1 MIKGSLYRKL
11 LLYFLVIIV
20 ATLVSVGISTYSK
33 SSKELDD
40 QIRRHMSQIIN
51 NAINH
56 TDLYLKSYER
66 SIIALLNN
74 RDVKKFIDLP
84 NPPEDYDYYHYRK
97 LIKEVGL
104 QPILIRNP
112 EILSIYIISFDGNA
126 IYDYNGMPDETF
138 SSAEIEEQLRF
149 LLEYTKP
156 DGSLSIMNSSI
167 FPTYDKQV
175 VRLARQIKGYSSTEY
190 KGILAIEI
198 KSMELS
204 ALWNGVDLG
213 KDGYFFIVDK
223 KGKIV
228 YHPDPSRIRTDVEG
242 TLRDNILHADEQMF
256 TVNEDGRERMFM
268 SRKSD
273 YSGWNLVVSMP
284 MDEIMKPVSSIRMTT
299 IIVGLFTFAFA
310 SLLAYRFSRS
320 ITRPIQVL
328 KRGMRQTEKGNWM
341 MIPLPEQKDEITEL
355 MVRYNRMVNRLSEL
369 VEQVYEAELKN
380 HETQMERQK
389 AEFQSL
395 QLQINP
401 HFLYNTLET
410 IVCYAAVQ
418 DSEEIS
424 DIVKAMAYMLRYSIQ
439 TNLEEITVANELNHV
454 LNYMIILKHR
464 IDREFEID
472 VSVPPRFLLKKMVR
486 LTLQPLV
493 ENVFQHA
500 FPDGVEDHHWIRI
513 DAEEKGDR
521 FRVIVED
528 NGVGIALDHL
538 QLLQSKLQTNRL
550 ADEEDGSRK
559 DKGGIGMVNVH
570 RRIQMVF
577 GEEYGLTIE
586 SEPGRG
592 TRMIMNMPLHGN
604 GIKPP
609 GTA

>member
-11 LLYFLVIIV
+11 LFYFLIVIV
-20 ATLVSVGISTYSK
+20 VTLASVGISTYSK
-33 SSKELDD
+33 SSKELDT

-66 SIIALLNN
+66 SIIALLTN
-74 RDVKKFIDLP
+74 RDVKKFVDLP
-84 NPPEDYDYYHYRK
+84 SRPESYDYYNYRK

-104 QPILIRNP
+104 QPILIRYP
-112 EILSIYIISFDGNA
+112 EILSIYIISFEGNA
-126 IYDYNGMPDETF
+126 VYDYNGIPDETF
-138 SSAEIEEQLRF
+138 TSAEIEEHLNQ

-167 FPTYDKQV
+167 FPAYDRQV
-175 VRLARQIKGYSSTEY
+175 VRLARQIKGYSSPEY

-198 KSMELS
+198 KSVELS
-204 ALWNGVDLG
+204 TLWNGVDLG
-213 KDGYFFIVDK
+213 EDGYFFIVDK
-223 KGKIV
+223 KGRIV
-228 YHPDPSRIRTDVEG
+228 YHPDSERILTEVTG
-242 TLRDNILHADEQMF
+242 PLKDNIFSSDEKMF
-256 TVNEDGRERMFM
+256 TAEEDGRERMFM

-284 MDEIMKPVSSIRMTT
+284 LDEIKKPVSSIRMTT
-299 IIVGLFTFAFA
+299 IVVGLFTLGFA
-310 SLLAYRFSRS
+310 SLLAYRFGLS

-328 KRGMRQTEKGNWM
+328 KRGMRQTEKGNWA

-355 MVRYNRMVNRLSEL
+355 MVRYNLMVNRLSEL
-369 VEQVYEAELKN
+369 VEQVYEAELTN
-380 HETQMERQK
+380 QETQMERQK

-418 DSEEIS
+418 ESEEIS

-454 LNYMIILKHR
+454 LNYMIILRHR
-464 IDREFEID
+464 IEREFEID
-472 VSVPPRFLLKKMVR
+472 VPVPPRLLLKKMVR

-500 FPDGVEDHHWIRI
+500 FPDGVEEYHWIRI
-513 DAEEKGDR
+513 DAEETEDH

-528 NGVGIALDHL
+528 NGAGIASEDLLEL
-538 QLLQSKLQTNRL
+538 QRRLRTNRL
-550 ADEEDGSRK
+550 ADDEDDPRK
-559 DKGGIGMVNVH
+559 VKGGIGVLNVH

-577 GEEYGLTIE
+577 GEQYGLHIE
-586 SEPGRG
+586 SEEGRG
-592 TRMIMNMPLHGN
+592 TKMIMIMPLQGDSL
-604 GIKPP
+604 KPKEK
-609 GTA
+609 

>member
-138 SSAEIEEQLRF
+138 SSAEIEEQLRY

-167 FPTYDKQV
+167 FPSYDKQV
-175 VRLARQIKGYSSTEY
+175 VRLARQIKGYSSTDY

-213 KDGYFFIVDK
+213 EDGYFFIVDK
-223 KGKIV
+223 MGKIV

-242 TLRDNILHADEQMF
+242 PFRDNILHADEQMF
-256 TVNEDGRERMFM
+256 MVNEEGRERMFM

-284 MDEIMKPVSSIRMTT
+284 MDQIMKPVSSIRMTT

-328 KRGMRQTEKGNWM
+328 KKGMRQTEKGNWM

-355 MVRYNRMVNRLSEL
+355 MVRYNLMVNRLSEL

-538 QLLQSKLQTNRL
+538 QRLQSKLQTNRL